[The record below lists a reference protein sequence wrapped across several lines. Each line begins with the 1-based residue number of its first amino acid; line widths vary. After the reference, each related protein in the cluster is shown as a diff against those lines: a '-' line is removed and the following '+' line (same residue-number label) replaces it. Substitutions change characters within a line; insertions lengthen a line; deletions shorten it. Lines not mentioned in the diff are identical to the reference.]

1 MPRVHRFINGPIA
14 PVRPSSLLAALLFAV
29 LLLYPG
35 AVTFGDVAAP
45 LTGKKPLIEGTD
57 SRPRRFQKLRERA
70 REQGTVRIIFR
81 LNTPFIAEGRLGG
94 AGEIADQRKEIARGQ
109 ERALKRLEGS
119 PFQNVKQFEHIP
131 YLALELPEESLAL
144 LEGDPQVTDIEE
156 DSLSS
161 PAWNDTIEQ
170 VGADKAWNYG
180 YTGAGWTVALLDT
193 GVEITHP
200 YFQGRI
206 VGGACYSNLCGAPA
220 GVNCN
225 PGEFGSTCNHGTYV
239 SGIIAANSGGPTRN
253 GVAKGANIMPIQ
265 VFSDTGGGKIDSS
278 KSDQLLALQYVY
290 NQRLVYQIAAVNISV
305 HGELHA
311 DQASCD
317 AANPSAKAMFDLL
330 RSVGIATVVPSGN
343 DGNPSALAYPA
354 CISSAVSVGGTYGED
369 QIAGFSDS
377 ADYLSLLA
385 PGAGVCSTT
394 FQVWGGW
401 TCEYAGT
408 SLAAP
413 HVAGAW
419 AVLKQAVPEASV
431 DEILT
436 ILKSTGVPVT
446 DPRNGLTKAR
456 IQVDAALKALDHTA
470 PQSQMTALP
479 TVSGIPFL
487 LSWSGTDEES
497 GLGSYDVQVREGY
510 EGVWTDFLLNTSQTS
525 VSFTGSHGQTYLF
538 RVRARDRIGNLEPYG
553 YGEWGQ
559 TFTTV
564 LTSPA
569 PVLVT
574 SSKFSDPRLFQDA
587 HQTLSYTI
595 RLQNTGNQAAL
606 ASLEDTP
613 PSSLTILPG
622 TLAATSG
629 LPPAYLGGKIS
640 WAGTIP
646 VSGEVQ
652 VTYDATPNPGLPWL
666 IPQTN
671 TVRIFGSVLG
681 PFARSAEVIRAH
693 GVWIPL
699 IRKTAP

>member
-1 MPRVHRFINGPIA
+1 MGRLPPLA
-14 PVRPSSLLAALLFAV
+14 PALLAVLVLAV
-29 LLLYPG
+29 LLLCPG
-35 AVTFGDVAAP
+35 AVTCGGVAAP
-45 LTGKKPLIEGTD
+45 LPGKKPLIEGTD

-70 REQGTVRIIFR
+70 REQGTVRIIAR
-81 LNTPFIAEGRLGG
+81 LNTPFIAEGRLSGG
-94 AGEIADQRKEIARGQ
+94 GEIADQRQEIARGQ
-109 ERALKRLEGS
+109 ERALKNLEGCS
-119 PFQNVKQFEHIP
+119 FQNVKQFEHIP
-131 YLALELPEESLAL
+131 YLALELPEESLVL
-144 LEGDPQVTDIEE
+144 LEGDPQVIDIEE

-161 PAWNDTIEQ
+161 PAWSDTIEQ
-170 VGADKAWNYG
+170 VGADKVWSYG
-180 YTGAGWTVALLDT
+180 FTGAGWTVAVLDT

-206 VGGACYSNLCGAPA
+206 VGGACYSNLCGAPP

-225 PGEFGSTCNHGTYV
+225 PGEFGSTCDHGTYI
-239 SGIIAANSGGPTRN
+239 SGIIAANSGGSTRN

-265 VFSDTGGGKIDSS
+265 VFSDAGAGRIDSS

-290 NQRLVYQIAAVNISV
+290 NQRLAYQIAAVNISV

-311 DQASCD
+311 TQASCD
-317 AANPSAKAMFDLL
+317 AANPSVKAMFDLL
-330 RSVGIATVVPSGN
+330 RSAGIAPVIPSGN
-343 DGNPSALAYPA
+343 DGDPSALAYPA

-377 ADYLSLLA
+377 ADFLSLLA

-394 FQVWGGW
+394 FQAWGGW

-413 HVAGAW
+413 HVTGAW
-419 AVLKQAVPEASV
+419 ALLKQAVPEATV

-436 ILKSTGVPVT
+436 ALQRTGVPVT
-446 DPRNGLTKAR
+446 DPRNGLTKSR
-456 IQVDAALKALDHTA
+456 IQVDAALKALDPTA
-470 PQSQMTALP
+470 PQSRMTALP
-479 TVSGIPFL
+479 TVSCIPFP
-487 LSWSGTDEES
+487 LSWSGTDAVS
-497 GLGSYDVQVREGY
+497 GIGSYDVQVRAGY
-510 EGVWTDFLLNTSQTS
+510 EGVWTDFLLNTTETS
-525 VSFTGSHGQTYLF
+525 ASFTGSPGQTYFF

-553 YGEWGQ
+553 YEEWGQ

-564 LTSPA
+564 LTELA

-574 SSKFSDPRLFQDA
+574 SYKFSSPRLFQGD

-595 RLQNTGNQAAL
+595 RLQNTGNQAAD

-629 LPPAYLGGKIS
+629 LPPVYLGGKIS
-640 WAGTIP
+640 WSGTIP
-646 VSGEVQ
+646 VSGEVRL
-652 VTYDATPNPGLPWL
+652 TYDATPSPDLPWL

-681 PFARSAEVIRAH
+681 PFTRSAEVIRRPWGLVSADQE
-693 GVWIPL
+693 
-699 IRKTAP
+699 

>member
-1 MPRVHRFINGPIA
+1 MLRVHLSISGPKTT
-14 PVRPSSLLAALLFAV
+14 VRPIPFLASLILAV

-35 AVTFGDVAAP
+35 AAAFGATAAP

-57 SRPRRFQKLRERA
+57 SRARRFQKLRERA
-70 REQGTVRIIFR
+70 REQGAVGIIVR
-81 LNTPFIAEGRLGG
+81 LDTPFIAEGRLGG
-94 AGEIADQRKEIARGQ
+94 ATEIADQRKEIARGQ
-109 ERALKRLEGS
+109 ERALKKLEGS
-119 PFQNVKQFEHIP
+119 SFQNVKKFEHIP
-131 YLALELPEESLAL
+131 YLALELPEESLVL
-144 LEGDPQVTDIEE
+144 LEGDPQVIDIEE

-180 YTGAGWTVALLDT
+180 FTGAGWTVAVLDT
-193 GVEITHP
+193 GMEITHP

-220 GVNCN
+220 GVNCS
-225 PGEFGSTCNHGTYV
+225 PGEFGSICNHGTYI

-265 VFSDTGGGKIDSS
+265 VFSDVGGGRIDSS

-290 NQRLVYQIAAVNISV
+290 SQRLAYKIAAVNISV

-317 AANPSAKAMFDLL
+317 AANPSVKAMFDLL
-330 RSVGIATVVPSGN
+330 RSVGIAPVIPSGN
-343 DGNPSALAYPA
+343 DGDPSALAYPA
-354 CISSAVSVGGTYGED
+354 CISSAVSVGGTFGED

-377 ADYLSLLA
+377 AGFLSLLA

-394 FQVWGGW
+394 FQAWGSW

-408 SLAAP
+408 SLSAP

-419 AVLKQAVPEASV
+419 AVLKQAVPEATV
-431 DEILT
+431 DEILAA
-436 ILKSTGVPVT
+436 LQNTGVPVT
-446 DPRNGLTKAR
+446 DPRNGLTKSR
-456 IQVDAALKALDHTA
+456 IQVDAALKALDSTA
-470 PQSQMTALP
+470 PQSQITALP
-479 TVSGIPFL
+479 TVSGIPFSL
-487 LSWSGTDEES
+487 TWSGTDEVS
-497 GLGSYDVQVREGY
+497 GLDSYDVQVREGY
-510 EGVWTDFLLNTSQTS
+510 EGVWTDFLLNTTETS
-525 VSFTGSHGQTYLF
+525 ASFTGSHGQTYFF
-538 RVRARDRIGNLEPYG
+538 RVRARDRIGNLEPYS
-553 YGEWGQ
+553 YGEGRQ

-574 SSKFSDPRLFQDA
+574 SYKYSSPRLFQED
-587 HQTLSYTI
+587 QTLSYTI
-595 RLQNTGNQAAL
+595 RLQNTGNQAAF

-613 PSSLTILPG
+613 PSSLTVLPG

-640 WAGTIP
+640 WSGTIP
-646 VSGEVQ
+646 VSGEVR

-681 PFARSAEVIRAH
+681 PFTRSAEVIRAH
-693 GVWIPL
+693 GVWFPI
-699 IRKTAP
+699 IRKAAP